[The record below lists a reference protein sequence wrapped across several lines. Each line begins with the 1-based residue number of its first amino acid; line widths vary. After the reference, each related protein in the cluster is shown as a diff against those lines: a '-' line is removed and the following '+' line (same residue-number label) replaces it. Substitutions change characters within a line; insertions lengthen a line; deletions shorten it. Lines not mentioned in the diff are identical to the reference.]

1 MDDYATIVN
10 QLDKDRY
17 GRPADVKTAEEKKQ
31 QKAKAL
37 RYKKPIL
44 QNMNLDF
51 IQEEIWEMEENI
63 YDVQWFI
70 DDNENLTAALDG
82 DEDEAWEF
90 KAAFSDLA
98 AQLERFKEDLN
109 NEWIPECFD
118 ELFPATGADCFGAW
132 LGWDSYEQ
140 DYFGL
145 GPYVY
150 TRERAQEEAE
160 KRICRMTKKELL
172 EAVGACLKV
181 YTSYMALRYRYD
193 CLKASLDI
201 IREKNLERLKL
212 IKAIEEQYIK
222 AEEESNHFEFGYGQ
236 EVRKLDQM
244 LDQVPQEYWIQ

>member
-1 MDDYATIVN
+1 MDEYSQVVN
-10 QLDKDRY
+10 QLDRDRY
-17 GRPADVKTAEEKKQ
+17 GKPAEVKTAEEKKQ

-44 QNMNLDF
+44 QYMNLDF
-51 IQEEIWEMEENI
+51 IQNEIWEMEESI

-90 KAAFSDLA
+90 KLAFSDLA

-118 ELFPATGADCFGAW
+118 ELFPATGADCFGGW

-150 TRERAQEEAE
+150 TQERAQEEAE
-160 KRICRMTKKELL
+160 KRICRLTKKELL

-201 IREKNLERLKL
+201 IREKNLEGLKL
-212 IKAIEEQYIK
+212 IKAIDEQYIK
-222 AEEESNHFEFGYGQ
+222 AEEESNHFEFKFGK
-236 EVRKLDQM
+236 EVHKLNEM